1 MTDSAGSILVVDE
14 TPFGQSLALIPAM
27 RALRVSDPKAFLVA
41 AAPSGTCELLTS
53 HQLADDTLPLGVI
66 KQSDGAS
73 SNTFK
78 RLWAL
83 VRRSRHYNF
92 DLVLDFSSK
101 LETQLISRLFLRSKV
116 ISPSGL
122 PGALGF
128 LMELGGLSR
137 SAGAPGLSAYESVLR
152 QAGVELADGRLSLRL
167 SADEDSQFEKR
178 LSASGYKG
186 GELLILLYC
195 ASSGSR
201 NGWPD
206 ASFTEIGSRLANHF
220 DARVIVADEPSD
232 DSFTRSQR
240 ELPSSAIK
248 LAQPRAEEL
257 VAAIARSSIVITDS
271 PSVGKIAAEIGTPAI
286 EIADGRSAQE
296 QLSVTHR
303 IARAA
308 SRVRVPTEEVYEI
321 ACEMIQESR
330 SSILFR
336 QP

>member
-1 MTDSAGSILVVDE
+1 MTNSASSILVVDE

-27 RALRVSDPKAFLVA
+27 RAIRASDTKAFLVA
-41 AAPSGTCELLTS
+41 AAPSGTCELLVS

-66 KQSDGAS
+66 KPSDGAS
-73 SNTFK
+73 SNTLK

-101 LETQLISRLFLRSKV
+101 LETQLVSRLFLRSKV

-122 PGALGF
+122 PGAIGF

-137 SAGAPGLSAYESVLR
+137 SPGAPGLSAYESVLR
-152 QAGVELADGRLSLRL
+152 QAGVELSDGRLSLHL
-167 SADEDSQFEKR
+167 SADEDSQFERR

-201 NGWPD
+201 NAWPD
-206 ASFTEIGSRLANHF
+206 ASFTETGSRLANHF
-220 DARVIVADEPSD
+220 DARLIVVDEPSD
-232 DSFTRSQR
+232 DSFTRNQR
-240 ELPSSAIK
+240 DLPSSAIK
-248 LAQPRAEEL
+248 LAKPRAGEL
-257 VAAIARSSIVITDS
+257 LAAIARSTIVITDS

-286 EIADGRSAQE
+286 EIADSSSAQE

-308 SRVRVPTEEVYEI
+308 SRVRVSTEEVYEI